1 MKPEEWSQ
9 RYREGRT
16 GWDIGGSP
24 PELAPFIA
32 SLPPARSV
40 LIPGCGKG
48 HEVAAFRE
56 AGHRVVA
63 VDYAEGAVEAARQN
77 LGKHAECV
85 RLADFFDESALPAA
99 SFDIC
104 YERTFLC
111 AIPVAR
117 RSDYTRRVRSL
128 LRPGGRLAGLF
139 LYGDPDPDGP
149 PFPLLDDERKSLL
162 GAHFNLLESR
172 PTGSEFQPLPEAREY
187 WEVWKNPG
195 P

>member
-16 GWDIGGSP
+16 GWDIGGCP

-32 SLPPARSV
+32 SLPPARNV

-56 AGHRVVA
+56 AGHSVVA
-63 VDYAEGAVEAARQN
+63 VDYAEGAVEAARRN
-77 LGKHAECV
+77 LAEYADCV
-85 RLADFFDESALPAA
+85 RLADFFDESALPPAA
-99 SFDIC
+99 FDIC

-111 AIPVAR
+111 AIPVKWRRDFAR
-117 RSDYTRRVRSL
+117 RVDTL

-139 LYGDPDPDGP
+139 LYGDPEPDGP
-149 PFPLLDDERKSLL
+149 PFPLSGNERGSLL
-162 GAHFNLLESR
+162 GARFTLLHSR
-172 PTGSEFQPLPEAREY
+172 PTGSSFKPLPEAREF
-187 WEVWKNPG
+187 WEVWQKPSA
-195 P
+195 